1 MTEEK
6 IRLLEKEARL
16 LEIPF
21 SDRKGLTT
29 KVEEFASEFLS
40 ELPDIKT
47 YFTEESLPSPELNHS
62 ISEDSSELGDILSEF
77 KKEVLIP
84 GINGAS
90 GGHMGYIPGGGVYP
104 AALGDFLAAVTNK
117 YAGVFYAAPGA
128 VRLENMLIKWMCDLV
143 GFPNETSG
151 GNLTSGGSI
160 ANFIAVVAARELSG
174 IKARDFEKSV
184 IYFTQQAHHCVGK
197 AIINAGLKEAVIRHV
212 PMDENYRMRA
222 DILATM
228 VEEDMASGLKPM
240 VIIASAGTTDVGA
253 VDPLDEIGDIANKHN
268 IWYNVDAAYG
278 GFFSLTDYG
287 KKKLKGIEK
296 ADSVIIDPHKGLFLP
311 FGTGAILVR
320 DQNKLYNSQHLPANY
335 MQDTLGLEE
344 EFSPADLSPELT
356 KHFRGVRMWLPL
368 KLFGLKAFRK
378 ALEEKLE
385 LTRYF
390 YSELEKEDKIEVGPQ
405 PDLSVF
411 YYRIKLDD
419 GDSNELTKQLMK
431 EIHDDGRIFMSSTSI
446 NGNFYIRVAILC
458 FRTHMEH
465 VELAL
470 SIIKEKTIAI
480 VAES

>member
-16 LEIPF
+16 LEIPLN
-21 SDRKGLTT
+21 DRKRLTT
-29 KVEEFASEFLS
+29 KVQEFASEFLN

-47 YFTEESLPSPELNHS
+47 YFTEESLPSPELNPS
-62 ISEDSSELGDILSEF
+62 VSEESSELGDILSEF

-143 GFPNETSG
+143 GLPNKTSG

-160 ANFIAVVAARELSG
+160 ANLIAVVAARELSG

-222 DILATM
+222 DILDTM
-228 VEEDMASGLKPM
+228 VEEDIASGLKPLI
-240 VIIASAGTTDVGA
+240 IIASAGTTDVGA
-253 VDPLDEIGDIANKHN
+253 VDPLDEIGDIAKKYDV
-268 IWYNVDAAYG
+268 WYNVDAAYG

-311 FGTGAILVR
+311 FGTGALLVR
-320 DQNKLYNSQHLPANY
+320 DKNKLYNSQHLPANY

-344 EFSPADLSPELT
+344 ELSPADLSPELT

-368 KLFGLKAFRK
+368 KLFGLKPFRK

-390 YSELEKEDKIEVGPQ
+390 YSELEKEEAIEVGPQ

-411 YYRIKLDD
+411 YYRIKSEG
-419 GDSNELTKQLMK
+419 GDSNKLTKQLMQ
-431 EIHDDGRIFMSSTSI
+431 EIHEDGRIFMSSTSI
-446 NGNFYIRVAILC
+446 EGDFYIRVAILS
-458 FRTHMEH
+458 FRTHLEH
-465 VELAL
+465 IELAL
-470 SIIKEKTIAI
+470 SIIKEKTKTII
-480 VAES
+480 VS